1 MVSVRYNIGMSNLVS
16 LVRNLQY
23 GAILSFQVLIPRF
36 LRFECLLLFD
46 VNPTYFK
53 TFNADFT
60 VITNLDIYLSLSTSL
75 VLVLLGVQR
84 GLTILLQAGLRIMLQ
99 CT

>member
-1 MVSVRYNIGMSNLVS
+1 MSNLVS
-16 LVRNLQY
+16 LVRNLRY
-23 GAILSFQVLIPRF
+23 GAILSFQVLSPRF

-53 TFNADFT
+53 TFNANFT
-60 VITNLDIYLSLSTSL
+60 LITNLAIYLSLSTSL
-75 VLVLLGVQR
+75 ALVLMGVQR
-84 GLTILLQAGLRIMLQ
+84 GLAVLLQAGLHILLQ